1 MKAEQIYN
9 FDDSGHDWKFDLNNK
24 TYFLT
29 SPGYISDNKIYCY
42 KSNSKETFRLIG
54 GGMLLDNDTIKPHRV
69 LLNLETSKH
78 IIISGEDFEKVFLN
92 K

>member
-1 MKAEQIYN
+1 
-9 FDDSGHDWKFDLNNK
+9 
-24 TYFLT
+24 
-29 SPGYISDNKIYCY
+29 
-42 KSNSKETFRLIG
+42 LIG